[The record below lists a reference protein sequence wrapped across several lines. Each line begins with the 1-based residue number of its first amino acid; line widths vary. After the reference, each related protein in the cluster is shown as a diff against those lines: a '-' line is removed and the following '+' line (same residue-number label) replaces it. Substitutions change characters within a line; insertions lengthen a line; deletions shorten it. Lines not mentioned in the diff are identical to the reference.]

1 MPRTP
6 SILAR
11 RAKRPTSG
19 AESESRDFRRAERY
33 VRNIDRMRRKIVK
46 LKKALHRTR
55 EEEGKETARR
65 DALPA
70 ERRATIREI
79 MEARCQIDVF
89 FTDRNRTEEDFKN
102 LEAELVAKP
111 EEIVEVTAKIRK
123 VEESRSIMT
132 SAFFDM
138 SASLA
143 AKHAKLAQIDT
154 DSVTQDAVV
163 AQLAKKGGAIEEETK
178 VLQRRLTAI
187 RSQFSASMAAAL
199 QAVTAMVQ
207 EVAGEPLT
215 DIDTDG
221 DESDEDF
228 VAEE

>member
-6 SILAR
+6 TLAR
-11 RAKRPTSG
+11 RRPTSG

-33 VRNIDRMRRKIVK
+33 VRNIDRVRRKIVK

-55 EEEGKETARR
+55 EEERKESARR
-65 DALPA
+65 DDLPA
-70 ERRATIREI
+70 ERRSTIRVI
-79 MEARCQIDVF
+79 MEDRSNIDAF
-89 FTDRNRTEEDFKN
+89 FRVRNGMETEFKN

-111 EEIVEVTAKIRK
+111 EDIVEITAKMRAIEDHRL
-123 VEESRSIMT
+123 ETTRL
-132 SAFFDM
+132 FFDM
-138 SASLA
+138 SAALA

-163 AQLAKKGGAIEEETK
+163 SQLAKKGNELEEEVKT
-178 VLQRRLTAI
+178 LQRRLTAI
-187 RSQFSASMAAAL
+187 RSQFSAGMAAAL

-207 EVAGEPLT
+207 ETGDTLT
-215 DIDTDG
+215 DVDSDG

-228 VAEE
+228 AE